1 MDKAESSDEDDN
13 FVVPG
18 ENFRDSGSIV
28 DKRCSTG
35 KKRLKLTRD
44 LAVIENES
52 NAIVEVG
59 RISENVRIMSIMW
72 G

>member
-35 KKRLKLTRD
+35 KKGWSWRE
-44 LAVIENES
+44 I
-52 NAIVEVG
+52 
-59 RISENVRIMSIMW
+59 
-72 G
+72 